1 MKEENLL
8 NQKQVVEA
16 LLRPEAYEEETGQ
29 IEFRQTHIS
38 FVFLTRDF
46 AYKVKKAVDFGFLDF
61 TNLEKRHFFC
71 EKELTLNKRLCED
84 MYLDVVPIN
93 KSDAIKIKG
102 KGKTIEYAVKMKR
115 IPEEKIMT
123 KLLEE
128 GKVDKEIIDK
138 IAHIIAEFHLKA
150 ENNQRVDEFG
160 SFSVIDTN
168 WRENFEQTQ
177 EFINKTISPKRYNL
191 IHEKVINFMKENY
204 AFLEKRVIDK
214 RIRDCHGDIHSGNIF
229 IDDKI
234 YIFDAIEFNERFRY
248 SDCASDIAFL
258 AMDLEYKK
266 RKDLADHLIEK
277 YVQYSLDN
285 ELKKVLAFYKCYRA
299 YVRGK
304 VIGFKL
310 NDPNMGDKG
319 KNEAKKEAKAYF
331 DLAVQYARQL

>member
-1 MKEENLL
+1 MKEESLL
-8 NQKQVVEA
+8 DQKQIVEA

-29 IEFRQTHIS
+29 IELRQTHIS
-38 FVFLTRDF
+38 YIFLTRDF

-61 TNLEKRHFFC
+61 TTLEKRRSFC
-71 EKELTLNKRLCED
+71 EKELTLNRRLCEG

-93 KSDAIKIKG
+93 KSDAVRING

-123 KLLEE
+123 RLLEE
-128 GKVDKEIIDK
+128 GKVDKDVIER
-138 IAHIIAEFHLKA
+138 IARIIAEFHSKA

-160 SFSVIDTN
+160 SFSMINTN

-177 EFINKTISPKRYNL
+177 EFINKTISPKGYNL

-204 AFLEKRVIDK
+204 AFLEKRVMDK
-214 RIRDCHGDIHSGNIF
+214 RIRECHGDIHSGNIF
-229 IDDKI
+229 IDDNI

-258 AMDLEYKK
+258 AMDLDYKK
-266 RKDLADHLIEK
+266 RKDLTAYLIEK

-285 ELKKVLAFYKCYRA
+285 ELEKILAFYKCYRA

-310 NDPNMGDKG
+310 NDPNMDDKG
-319 KNEAKKEAKAYF
+319 KYEAEKEAKAYF
-331 DLAVQYARQL
+331 DLAAQYARQL